1 MHTIDVMHQE
11 HNVGESILSTCMSF
25 ADKTKDNLN
34 ARRDL
39 AQICNWPTQAMQAI
53 LFETNKEERSNE
65 LVARFDIP
73 RWLRCGP

>member
-1 MHTIDVMHQE
+1 MHQE

-39 AQICNWPTQAMQAI
+39 AQICNRPR
-53 LFETNKEERSNE
+53 LE
-65 LVARFDIP
+65 LTDS
-73 RWLRCGP
+73 GPSHASHFV